1 MATPKSPFSFLD
13 GIFERVAAGPQ
24 PPQWL
29 VHEAQQRLVL
39 FLNHVL
45 MQEKEAMN
53 RLVRQ
58 KGRVARVQWRSY
70 SLALVITPAGLFNVA
85 PETATPDLRLEVTE
99 ASPFTLAKGTLRG
112 DKPAIRIEGDV
123 QLAAEINWLVDH
135 VRWDVEEDLA
145 RVIGDTPAH
154 TVAQVA
160 GRATQALRQFVGSRM
175 ARSDAAAAASSTPS
189 STSAPST
196 SSAAAAAAYVAPVG
210 SAAPAGTT
218 APAVPAAGVSVAPV
232 LLSPPGGADRA
243 DA

>member
-1 MATPKSPFSFLD
+1 MATPQSPFSFLD

-45 MQEKEAMN
+45 MQEKEATN

-85 PETATPDLRLEVTE
+85 PDAATPDLRLEVTE
-99 ASPFTLAKGTLRG
+99 TSPFTLAQGALRG

-160 GRATQALRQFVGSRM
+160 GRAAQALRQFVGSRM
-175 ARSDAAAAASSTPS
+175 ARSDGAAATSTP
-189 STSAPST
+189 TAPT
-196 SSAAAAAAYVAPVG
+196 GPITPTAPTAPNTAAAYVAPTAPLMGAAV
-210 SAAPAGTT
+210 APA
-218 APAVPAAGVSVAPV
+218 P
-232 LLSPPGGADRA
+232 LSPTGGADRA

>member
-1 MATPKSPFSFLD
+1 MATPQSPFSFLD
-13 GIFERVAAGPQ
+13 GFFARVAAGPQ

-45 MQEKEAMN
+45 MQEPEAMD

-58 KGRVARVQWRSY
+58 KGRIARVQWRAY
-70 SLALVITPAGLFNVA
+70 SMALVITPAGLFNLA
-85 PETATPDLRLEVTE
+85 PEGAVPDLQLEITE
-99 ASPFTLAKGTLRG
+99 TSPFALAQTALRG

-145 RVIGDTPAH
+145 RVIGDAPAH

-160 GRATQALRQFVGSRM
+160 RRAAQALRQFVG
-175 ARSDAAAAASSTPS
+175 ARVAPEVPVPPAAAGTAGS
-189 STSAPST
+189 SAP
-196 SSAAAAAAYVAPVG
+196 ANG
-210 SAAPAGTT
+210 SDRAGT
-218 APAVPAAGVSVAPV
+218 
-232 LLSPPGGADRA
+232 
-243 DA
+243 